1 MILIS
6 ASDNNSW
13 RHYRL
18 RALATIRAWAYA
30 LRTCSDA
37 TLGRE
42 AEPEAEQG
50 KHPLLFFPWSAHQ
63 ANTGKRNQPVRYN
76 DTSSLKHN
84 ALRRFCDDS
93 ILDFRA
99 DNGDFAAD
107 RSEVGVTGQR
117 VLISGGSAMAR
128 PVETQ
133 MTISCLQCDWSVVY
147 RVNYFCR
154 VRQWILPVCI
164 LV

>member
-50 KHPLLFFPWSAHQ
+50 NIRCFSSPDLHIRPTQESETSPS
-63 ANTGKRNQPVRYN
+63 GIN
-76 DTSSLKHN
+76 DTSPLKHN
-84 ALRRFCDDS
+84 ALRRFCDDG

-117 VLISGGSAMAR
+117 VLISGE
-128 PVETQ
+128 V
-133 MTISCLQCDWSVVY
+133 
-147 RVNYFCR
+147 
-154 VRQWILPVCI
+154 QWQDRSKPR
-164 LV
+164 